1 MNERR
6 FTLERWFPVLLV
18 FLAVWI
24 GLFRLHTIDEP
35 IERDITAYAVIAH
48 ELLEGKALYSD
59 VWDHK
64 PPGIFLLFALGELI
78 GGYGARGI
86 FIINLLAALSAFAG
100 IVLFTYRTFGKAS
113 ALVAAC
119 AYALTGG
126 EMRLDANQCNVEA
139 FMNPIVIWVGILL
152 LEGGSASIVR
162 AVCMGLLCSLGL
174 LLKQNILFP
183 LMAMGVT
190 IWYIRCRDGDTP
202 GRAMFLPPAIVI
214 ATTTI
219 AWGGAIAWFWQG
231 GRLEPFWT
239 AVIIY
244 NRLYSSGTIQDTII
258 VATHSRHL
266 IPFLLL
272 LIPGWLLYERCHRER
287 RSIQYIASCIIVAGL
302 LGTEVAVAWSNKWF
316 PHYFQLFLP
325 WFAVLAGALWGSGE
339 SEGEARPGSKKWF
352 FTGIGV
358 LLLIQHLWQFSLSPI
373 QWSKEK
379 FGIEFIATMHQG
391 YELREL
397 LKEGESFFQME
408 DATGLYF
415 WSRISPPTRFI
426 YHYPLFSPLNDRFLP
441 LLFSDLEKNKPEL
454 IVCSKQMDSLLAM
467 PGNDLHPL
475 VEWVKQRYLPLPGN
489 ERRPFFSL
497 YCRKNSR
504 FDNIASGTALG
515 ENVYR

>member
-6 FTLERWFPVLLV
+6 FTLDRWFPILLV

-48 ELLEGKALYSD
+48 ELLEGKALYAD
-59 VWDHK
+59 MWDNK
-64 PPGIFLLFALGELI
+64 PPGIFLVFALGELI
-78 GGYGARGI
+78 GGYGMKGI
-86 FIINLLAALSAFAG
+86 FLINILAALSTFAG
-100 IVLFTYRTFGKAS
+100 IVLFSFRAFGKAA
-113 ALVAAC
+113 ALMAAC
-119 AYALTGG
+119 VYALTGG

-139 FMNPIVIWVGILL
+139 FMNPIVIWSGILL
-152 LEGGSASIVR
+152 LEAGSASIVR
-162 AVCMGLLCSLGL
+162 AVCMGLLCALGL
-174 LLKQNILFP
+174 LLKQNTLFP
-183 LMAMGVT
+183 LIAMGCT
-190 IWYIRCRDGDTP
+190 IWYIRYRNGDAS
-202 GRAMFLPPAIVI
+202 GWAAFVPPAIVI
-214 ATTTI
+214 SMTAV
-219 AWGGAIAWFWQG
+219 AWGGTIAWFWCE

-239 AVIIY
+239 AVITFNWLFTGKI
-244 NRLYSSGTIQDTII
+244 RDTM
-258 VATHSRHL
+258 VAATHMRHL

-272 LIPGWLLYERCHRER
+272 LLPAWVLYERHHREP
-287 RSIQYIASCIIVAGL
+287 RSRYYIAMCIIMAGL
-302 LGTEVAVAWSNKWF
+302 IGTEVAVAWTNKWF

-325 WFAVLAGALWGSGE
+325 WFAVLAGALWGRVESDGE
-339 SEGEARPGSKKWF
+339 PPADAKKWF
-352 FTGIGV
+352 FAGIGV

-426 YHYPLFSPLNDRFLP
+426 HHYPLFSQLGDRLLP
-441 LLFSDLEKNKPEL
+441 FLFSDLEKSKPEL
-454 IVCSKQMDSLLAM
+454 IVCRKHMDPLLAM
-467 PGNDLHPL
+467 PGKDLHPL
-475 VEWVKQRYLPLPGN
+475 IEWVKEGYRPLPGN
-489 ERRPFFSL
+489 ERRPYFSL

-504 FDNIASGTALG
+504 FTNTPPDAAL
-515 ENVYR
+515 EESTYR